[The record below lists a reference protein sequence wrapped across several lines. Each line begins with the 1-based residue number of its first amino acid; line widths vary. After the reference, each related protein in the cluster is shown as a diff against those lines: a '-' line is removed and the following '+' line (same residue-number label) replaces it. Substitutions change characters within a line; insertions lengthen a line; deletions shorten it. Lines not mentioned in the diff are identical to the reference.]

1 MYTSPTYTGYA
12 ITQAMRTLLGMD
24 TVEKRF
30 GARVRQLRKKMGWTQ
45 DEFADISGF
54 HRAYVGTVERGETNI
69 TIKNIDTL
77 AKALGVTMAVL
88 FRGLD
93 S

>member
-1 MYTSPTYTGYA
+1 
-12 ITQAMRTLLGMD
+12 MRTLLGMD
-24 TVEKRF
+24 NIEKQF
-30 GARVRQLRKKMGWTQ
+30 GARVRRLRKKGHWTQ
-45 DEFADISGF
+45 DEFADLSGF

-69 TIKNIDTL
+69 TIRNIETL
-77 AKALGVTMAVL
+77 AKTLGVKMAVL

>member
-1 MYTSPTYTGYA
+1 MAQIIRPP
-12 ITQAMRTLLGMD
+12 R
-24 TVEKRF
+24 R
-30 GARVRQLRKKMGWTQ
+30 
-45 DEFADISGF
+45 EFADVSGF

-69 TIKNIDTL
+69 TIRNIETL
-77 AKALGVTMAVL
+77 AETLGVTMAVL